1 MSLLLTHGGERA
13 QQGNHRR
20 KWRHSQPTP
29 LPQIA
34 HICRRSTSSSTIKI
48 NTDKPKPKKM
58 NIDSEDEI
66 EAIIEDELA
75 HLCQENERLRLT
87 QEHMARQRMVMKK
100 AQIM

>member
-1 MSLLLTHGGERA
+1 
-13 QQGNHRR
+13 
-20 KWRHSQPTP
+20 
-29 LPQIA
+29 
-34 HICRRSTSSSTIKI
+34 
-48 NTDKPKPKKM
+48 M